1 MRTTTKS
8 VSTKS
13 FSHLFDS
20 PIFFA
25 LLAFG
30 VYSLFSLLRG
40 PIWRVTERAYFNY
53 LADAFLHGQLSLRL
67 LPVHVYDL
75 AAYNGQYFLYWS
87 PFPAVLLMPFIA
99 IFGVQFSDVFFTLS
113 LASVNVGLVAYF
125 LQQLDEKK
133 IAPLSRFQRGLLTLF
148 FAFGTV
154 HLLIAPFGRVWFT
167 SQVVAFMCSILAYL
181 AVICLQG
188 RKAFF
193 YSGLALAC
201 AMLTRNHLIFLGIW
215 LAYYLVAQ
223 HKNMGWKKLAHYGL
237 YFMIPILFGLL
248 AYFSYNHARFGNIFE
263 VGTSFQDLGPFF
275 QADFEKY
282 GVFNLRY
289 IPINFYYNFIY
300 YPIPFTSNS
309 LLGGSLFLLS
319 PVFFAALTAL
329 YTAHPRLS
337 TFFLGLTILV
347 VLVPILVII
356 GTGWVTFGPRYTF
369 DFAPP
374 LLLLTA
380 LGCRNWSRYLFI
392 LLTGISVL
400 HYVIGVFFFSV
411 FY

>member
-1 MRTTTKS
+1 
-8 VSTKS
+8 
-13 FSHLFDS
+13 
-20 PIFFA
+20 
-25 LLAFG
+25 
-30 VYSLFSLLRG
+30 
-40 PIWRVTERAYFNY
+40 
-53 LADAFLHGQLSLRL
+53 
-67 LPVHVYDL
+67 
-75 AAYNGQYFLYWS
+75 
-87 PFPAVLLMPFIA
+87 
-99 IFGVQFSDVFFTLS
+99 
-113 LASVNVGLVAYF
+113 
-125 LQQLDEKK
+125 
-133 IAPLSRFQRGLLTLF
+133 
-148 FAFGTV
+148 
-154 HLLIAPFGRVWFT
+154 
-167 SQVVAFMCSILAYL
+167 
-181 AVICLQG
+181 
-188 RKAFF
+188 
-193 YSGLALAC
+193 
-201 AMLTRNHLIFLGIW
+201 MLTRNHLIFLGIW
-215 LAYYLVAQ
+215 LAYYLVVQ

-248 AYFSYNHARFGNIFE
+248 TYFSYNHARFGNIFE

-329 YTAHPRLS
+329 YTARPRLS

-380 LGCRNWSRYLFI
+380 LGCRNWSRYLLI

>member
-1 MRTTTKS
+1 MHTTTKS
-8 VSTKS
+8 ISTKN
-13 FSHLFDS
+13 FSNLFDS
-20 PIFFA
+20 PVFFA

-40 PIWRVTERAYFNY
+40 PIWRVTEYAFFNY
-53 LADAFLHGQLSLRL
+53 LANAFLHGQAALRL
-67 LPVHVYDL
+67 LPVNVHDL
-75 AAYNGQYFLYWS
+75 AVYNGQYFLYWP
-87 PFPAVLLMPFIA
+87 PFPALLLMPFVA
-99 IFGVQFSDVFFTLS
+99 VFGVQFSDVLFTLV
-113 LASVNVGLVAYF
+113 LASANVGLVAYF
-125 LQQLDEKK
+125 LQKLDEKK
-133 IAPLSRFQRGLLTLF
+133 IAPLSRYHRGLLTLF

-167 SQVVAFMCSILAYL
+167 SQVIAFMCSLLAYL

-215 LAYYLVAQ
+215 PAYYLVTQ
-223 HKNMGWKKLAHYGL
+223 YKNLGWKKLAIYSL

-248 AYFSYNHARFGNIFE
+248 FYFAYNHIRFGSIFE
-263 VGTSFQDLGPFF
+263 IGTSFQDLGPFF
-275 QADFEKY
+275 QADYEKY
-282 GVFNLRY
+282 GIFNLRY

-300 YPIPFTSNS
+300 YPIPFTNNS

-329 YTAHPRLS
+329 YTARPRLS

-347 VLVPILVII
+347 VLTPILVNI
-356 GTGWVTFGPRYTF
+356 GTGWITFGPRYTF

-380 LGCRNWSRYLFI
+380 LGCRNWSPRWLI
-392 LLTGISVL
+392 LLTVISVV
-400 HYVIGVFFFSV
+400 HYVIGVVAFSA